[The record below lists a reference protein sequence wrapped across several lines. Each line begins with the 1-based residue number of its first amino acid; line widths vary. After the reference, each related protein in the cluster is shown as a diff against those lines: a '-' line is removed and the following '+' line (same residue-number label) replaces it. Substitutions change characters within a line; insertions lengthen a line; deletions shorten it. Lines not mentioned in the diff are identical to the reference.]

1 MSTGRYCNT
10 CAHLGVPVDLEP
22 CRECTSVFGLKPNW
36 THIND
41 TPKPRYDPRWTAA
54 APTSDTGY
62 GCQTCKFCAVDPN
75 AAPCRGCWSPSVS
88 GKGSNWTAP

>member
-1 MSTGRYCNT
+1 MSAERECRT
-10 CAHLGVPVDLEP
+10 CAHLEIPLRCEP
-22 CRECTSVFGLKPNW
+22 CRTCSLAGGSKPNW
-36 THIND
+36 T
-41 TPKPRYDPRWTAA
+41 PVAV
-54 APTSDTGY
+54 APAPDTGY